1 MSIDSAPLDI
11 LIVGAGISGI
21 GMAAHLQ
28 RNLPGKRMAILD
40 RRENLGGTWDLFR
53 YPGVRSDS
61 DMYTLGF
68 AFAPWS
74 GERSVARGEEILSYL
89 GQVAARYDLD
99 RHMHFSHEV
108 THADWDSSQSFWRV
122 TAKTAK
128 GSAEFLTRFLFL
140 GSGYYDYDVPHDP
153 QIAGL
158 NDFAGPVLHP
168 QFWPQD
174 FDPAGRRIAVIGSGA
189 TAVTLVPAL
198 ADAGARVTM
207 VQRTPSWFLA
217 QPARDLFATSAAKV
231 LPRRWAYS
239 LTRLRNNALQ
249 YWFFNKSRREPEQM
263 GAWLKQRI
271 RDQLGEHYDE
281 KAFTPPYGPWVQRMC
296 FVPDG
301 DFFKAIREGRAAL
314 ATGAIGRV
322 TADAIELESGERVDA
337 DAIVT
342 ATGLRLATLGKIAI
356 SLDGS
361 PVNFGEHWYYRNCMF
376 SNVPN
381 LAAVF
386 GYLNAAWTGR
396 VDMVSEWLCRLLG
409 QMDAWGAD
417 TAVPFLPP
425 DHDLEADDPLAGYS
439 SGYLQ
444 RGRHLIP
451 KSASRSPWR
460 LSHDLMRDRREFRE
474 LPIDDGHLRFSRG
487 GRQL

>member
-217 QPARDLFATSAAKV
+217 QPARDLFTTSAAKV

-314 ATGAIGRV
+314 TTGAIGRV
-322 TADAIELESGERVDA
+322 TDDAIELESGERVDA

-361 PVNFGEHWYYRNCMF
+361 HVNFGEHWYYRNCMF